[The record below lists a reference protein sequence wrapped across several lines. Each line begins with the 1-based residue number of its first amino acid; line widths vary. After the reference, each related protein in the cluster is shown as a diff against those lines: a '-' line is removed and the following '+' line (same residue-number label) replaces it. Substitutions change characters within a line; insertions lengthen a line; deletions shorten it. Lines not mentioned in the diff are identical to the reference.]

1 MHLRPCIYCCQQLEI
16 CMLQITYTFVFAFS
30 AIPHDNLPLKCNLEF
45 FTKFSNI
52 VQQQSSFLFF
62 LFIHSKR
69 KVIKFCLKI
78 ICTFSTPPPPIRP
91 YLALFHR
98 ENAFLLNRDILLVS
112 IVLVQMEAAHSHAQ
126 VVRLHP
132 VARRTFMSCANS
144 F

>member
-1 MHLRPCIYCCQQLEI
+1 
-16 CMLQITYTFVFAFS
+16 MLQITYSFVFALH

-62 LFIHSKR
+62 LLIHSKR
-69 KVIKFCLKI
+69 KVMKVSLKEDAL
-78 ICTFSTPPPPIRP
+78 CPLPPSIRP
-91 YLALFHR
+91 YLALFYR
-98 ENAFLLNRDILLVS
+98 ESAFLLNRDILLVS
-112 IVLVQMEAAHSHAQ
+112 IVHVQMEAAHSHAQ

-132 VARRTFMSCANS
+132 VARRTFISCTNC

>member
-1 MHLRPCIYCCQQLEI
+1 
-16 CMLQITYTFVFAFS
+16 MLQITYSFVFALH

-62 LFIHSKR
+62 IFIHSKR
-69 KVIKFCLKI
+69 KVMKVSLKEDAL
-78 ICTFSTPPPPIRP
+78 CPLPPPPIRP

-98 ENAFLLNRDILLVS
+98 ESAFLLNRDILLVS
-112 IVLVQMEAAHSHAQ
+112 IVLVQMEAAYSHPQ

-132 VARRTFMSCANS
+132 VARRTFMSCTS
-144 F
+144 CF